1 MATSRISGTKK
12 RGPGRP
18 KIGAIQVQV
27 RVPPS
32 EMVAINDWIKAQVK
46 PKPSRPK
53 AIRRLVGL
61 GLASAQPAGPH
72 NKKVASKASEMAGQE
87 IDRLGDQSAPAE
99 ERESRKRRLLKGPK
113 EFRDIRSDRPKAKA
127 GR

>member
-1 MATSRISGTKK
+1 
-12 RGPGRP
+12 
-18 KIGAIQVQV
+18 
-27 RVPPS
+27 
-32 EMVAINDWIKAQVK
+32 MVAINDWIKAQVK

-61 GLASAQPAGPH
+61 GLASAQPAGPY

-113 EFRDIRSDRPKAKA
+113 EFRDICSDRPKAKA